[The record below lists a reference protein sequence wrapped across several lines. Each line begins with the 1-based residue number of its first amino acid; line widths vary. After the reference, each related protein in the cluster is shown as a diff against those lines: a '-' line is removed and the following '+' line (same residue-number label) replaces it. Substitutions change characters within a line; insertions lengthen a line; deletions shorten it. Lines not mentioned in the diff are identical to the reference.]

1 MSSLSLQLVDLL
13 SQFIP
18 IWQIEVVGPAFSE
31 IFIRQIVCI
40 FTYIKRDLQNWN
52 VDTSREVDPLE
63 NNHKVI
69 GNFVTLTLC
78 DFIKLI

>member
-1 MSSLSLQLVDLL
+1 MSRLSFQLVDLL

-31 IFIRQIVCI
+31 IFIRQKVCI
-40 FTYIKRDLQNWN
+40 FTYIKRGLQNWN
-52 VDTSREVDPLE
+52 IDTSREVEPLE
-63 NNHKVI
+63 NNQEVI